1 MNARMNFEAAY
12 VAMLKG
18 CKIRRA
24 GWLGYWYLNGVT
36 GKLTIH
42 LADGKEIVRGDI
54 GQTIMNTLA
63 SDWEIIYE
71 VALQ

>member
-12 VAMLKG
+12 AAMLKG
-18 CKIRRA
+18 YKIRRA

-54 GQTIMNTLA
+54 GQSIMNALA
-63 SDWEIIYE
+63 SDWEVVDEAIP
-71 VALQ
+71 Q